1 MITHASPEN
10 LNWRE
15 FWSKDSV
22 SRERG
27 DPFRLNYL
35 TSSNWFEEMIKN
47 LNYTSVGPP
56 PFKDPF
62 WEVREIIKA
71 CNKNMAA
78 IFTSGWITCL
88 DESMSIWTNKWTC
101 PGWIFSPSKPR
112 PIVNEYHYI
121 CCGLCV
127 IMFAIDLVEGNTRPK
142 ELLSY
147 PRTKKATNLLF
158 RLWK

>member
-1 MITHASPEN
+1 MKPEFRN
-10 LNWRE
+10 PALPAPKSDLTCHLFDNDPRQWHYGGPFLIGGLRCK
-15 FWSKDSV
+15 SYGGDS
-22 SRERG
+22 G
-27 DPFRLNYL
+27 DNNRRP
-35 TSSNWFEEMIKN
+35 WHQ
-47 LNYTSVGPP
+47 
-56 PFKDPF
+56 
-62 WEVREIIKA
+62 KA
-71 CNKNMAA
+71 WNKNMAA

-158 RLWK
+158 RL